1 MQVVYILGDSEVDG
15 IGDMF
20 LVSRSHDGK
29 GVVQLIGDPDYE
41 KKSVYQLKILAT
53 DRSNFGRVNTATAAI
68 LVEIEDIAD
77 NPPEFVSVPSI
88 TRISEDVP
96 RFTEVGQF
104 PLIIFIAHLM

>member
-1 MQVVYILGDSEVDG
+1 VI
-15 IGDMF
+15 
-20 LVSRSHDGK
+20 
-29 GVVQLIGDPDYE
+29 QLIGDPDYE
-41 KKSVYQLKILAT
+41 KKSLYQLKILAT

-96 RFTEVGQF
+96 RFTEVGFFSFWAIYRGRTQLQCLNCK
-104 PLIIFIAHLM
+104 LIDAHMAMRGKRV